1 MINLLFVS
9 LIFMLIYSYVLSGR
23 DFFAPATV
31 QILTFAATVFTCIY
45 FMRSMDCPYDF
56 HWVTIGLII
65 AAMLMSLV
73 IGIIAHQLFLRAGM
87 EEHTKETVDISPIP
101 IGIHFV
107 VIGFIIITVIWL
119 LSEIRRIG
127 GTSGNFFSIISQ
139 FHSKNSYSTD
149 ENGRLP
155 WVLNQ
160 MLTSLRPLV
169 LLYGFNMIRFYKE
182 LSFVQK
188 SLNISILA
196 LCFLTMLL
204 TASRTGAV
212 NLMIG
217 CIVIFHLL
225 RIQRDGKYIPYRLKY
240 LFRFVLI
247 IVLIMWAFFLVKNLV
262 GRSGKNETM
271 NVFDY
276 IAYYTGTQYIS
287 LDQYLQNPPTQS
299 TIFGKETFYNLNAFL
314 IRYNLSDHSPYLV
327 HLEFRPVG
335 GGFRGN
341 VYTFLRSYHYDFGW
355 VGTFVLHGV
364 SMIFLSVFY
373 EYVKRRRGN
382 MGILIFGQ
390 MYYTVVMSF
399 FAERF
404 FSNIVSLN
412 YIKQLLMLLIL
423 YELLIRK
430 RIRFKFRRTAS
441 SK

>member
-45 FMRSMDCPYDF
+45 FMRSMDCP
-56 HWVTIGLII
+56 
-65 AAMLMSLV
+65 
-73 IGIIAHQLFLRAGM
+73 
-87 EEHTKETVDISPIP
+87 
-101 IGIHFV
+101 
-107 VIGFIIITVIWL
+107 
-119 LSEIRRIG
+119 
-127 GTSGNFFSIISQ
+127 
-139 FHSKNSYSTD
+139 
-149 ENGRLP
+149 
-155 WVLNQ
+155 
-160 MLTSLRPLV
+160 
-169 LLYGFNMIRFYKE
+169 
-182 LSFVQK
+182 
-188 SLNISILA
+188 
-196 LCFLTMLL
+196 
-204 TASRTGAV
+204 
-212 NLMIG
+212 
-217 CIVIFHLL
+217 
-225 RIQRDGKYIPYRLKY
+225 
-240 LFRFVLI
+240 
-247 IVLIMWAFFLVKNLV
+247 
-262 GRSGKNETM
+262 
-271 NVFDY
+271 
-276 IAYYTGTQYIS
+276 
-287 LDQYLQNPPTQS
+287 
-299 TIFGKETFYNLNAFL
+299 
-314 IRYNLSDHSPYLV
+314 
-327 HLEFRPVG
+327 
-335 GGFRGN
+335 
-341 VYTFLRSYHYDFGW
+341 YDFGW